1 VPPAGIFPNDSFV
14 FSDSDSPLPASLH
27 SAALHCQMASI
38 MRQSIIQTVTSL
50 NVGHEIQLAIGD
62 WRLAIGRNG

>member
-1 VPPAGIFPNDSFV
+1 
-14 FSDSDSPLPASLH
+14 
-27 SAALHCQMASI
+27 MASI

-62 WRLAIGRNG
+62 WRLAGMAKC